1 MKVKKP
7 VKKAQSGSDSTKAKL
22 PSSKVAMK
30 TVDDRFVD
38 SEVIRRRG
46 PSDKID
52 TAARKKAIKE
62 GKFYEDPKSGDLF
75 PVKKKA
81 KGGAKVAKKAKFGA
95 KMMKSIKKSIKKKK

>member
-7 VKKAQSGSDSTKAKL
+7 VKKAQNGDSTKAKL
-22 PSSKVAMK
+22 PSSQVAMK

-38 SEVIRRRG
+38 TEVIRRRG

-52 TAARKKAIKE
+52 TAARRKAIKE

-81 KGGAKVAKKAKFGA
+81 KGGAKVAKKAKSGA
-95 KMMKSIKKSIKKKK
+95 KMMKSIKKPSKKK